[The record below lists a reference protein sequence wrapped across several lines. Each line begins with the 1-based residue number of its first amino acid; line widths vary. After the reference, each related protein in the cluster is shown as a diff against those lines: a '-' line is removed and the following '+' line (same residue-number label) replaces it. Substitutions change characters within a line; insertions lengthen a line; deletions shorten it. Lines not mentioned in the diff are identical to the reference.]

1 MSPPEGFTLEPD
13 RGQIAR
19 FVEGAFRH
27 VEEGGIISLRA
38 FYDDELAKK
47 RNDRP
52 FDIVAVKLN
61 GRGHEPIVEAA
72 FALALEAAK
81 PKRPVVVAPPIAT
94 FRTSKADEKNLLEGP
109 LLSLELDERAA
120 EAVAK
125 LRAILGP
132 PTFVVASG
140 GEWLD
145 PETGEVEPKLHAH
158 WRLKEPAVGEEEH
171 RRLKRLRTLA
181 CELVEGDGTSKTTVH
196 PMRWPGT
203 LHRKNPDRPRLAC
216 LIEENADAE
225 IVLDDALGEL
235 EGIESLRR
243 ETANRDG
250 PRTSGDDPTCRG
262 SGGTTSGWHSG
273 VPAAGARAGSQ
284 RSTTSLARAPS
295 TTRRRPVPGGTTS
308 PPRRR
313 TGSASAP
320 WYGRRAGQ
328 TLTSVSARAPSCRR
342 TVPSQAPSGN
352 GLPRAPHPG
361 TTGRPNSRP
370 RSTR

>member
-13 RGQIAR
+13 REQIAR

-52 FDIVAVKLN
+52 FDIVAIKLN
-61 GRGHEPIVEAA
+61 SRGHESIVEAA
-72 FALALEAAK
+72 FALAIEAAK
-81 PKRPVVVAPPIAT
+81 PKRPVVVASPIAT
-94 FRTSKADEKNLLEGP
+94 FRTGKADEKNLLEGP

-140 GEWLD
+140 GEWLN
-145 PETGEVEPKLHAH
+145 PGTGELEPKLHAH

-171 RRLKRLRTLA
+171 RSLKRLRTLA

-203 LHRKNPDRPRLAC
+203 LHRKNPDRPKLAC

-225 IVLDDALGEL
+225 IVLDEALAEL

-243 ETANRDG
+243 ETADRGG
-250 PRTSGDDPTCRG
+250 PRTSGDDPTGDDTLLMRCVEPIPNDNLPWERWNYFG
-262 SGGTTSGWHSG
+262 LALWRASGGSEGG
-273 VPAAGARAGSQ
+273 FAAFDHLSRKSAKYDPEATRARGDHFA
-284 RSTTSLARAPS
+284 
-295 TTRRRPVPGGTTS
+295 TS
-308 PPRRR
+308 PPDRIGIGIGILVWEARR
-313 TGSASAP
+313 TDP
-320 WYGRRAGQ
+320 
-328 TLTSVSARAPSCRR
+328 
-342 TVPSQAPSGN
+342 
-352 GLPRAPHPG
+352 
-361 TTGRPNSRP
+361 
-370 RSTR
+370 